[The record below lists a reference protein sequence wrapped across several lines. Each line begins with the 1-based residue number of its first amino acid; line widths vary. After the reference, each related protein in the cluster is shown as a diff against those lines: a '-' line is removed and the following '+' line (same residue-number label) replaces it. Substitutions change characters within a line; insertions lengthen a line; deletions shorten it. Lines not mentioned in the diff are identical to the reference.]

1 MKRVIVGTA
10 GHIDHGKTSL
20 VKCLT
25 GIDTDRLKEEK
36 KRGIT
41 IDIGFAKLELPSGI
55 LIGIVDV
62 PGHEKFIRNMVAG
75 ATGIDLV
82 MLVIAADEGVM
93 PQTREHL
100 EICELLGIKDGFV
113 VITKTDL
120 VDEEWLELV
129 TEDVKEFLKGT
140 FLEDAPIVYFSAV
153 TGKGKEE
160 ILKVLEEKAKSIRTK
175 PVEKPFRLPVDGVFV
190 IKGFGTVVRG
200 TTISGKVSVNEDVV
214 IYPNA
219 IETRVR
225 NIQVHGKNVETAYA
239 GMRTALNL
247 QGISKEDVKRGDV
260 VSKKGVLK
268 PSEWLD
274 ISLKVLSSIKQPL
287 KNFENLLFYIGTSE
301 VIGRLVLFSRQEI
314 GGGESDVAQIQL
326 QKPVVCWRGD
336 RFILRRAS
344 TNTTVAGGEVL
355 NPVSH
360 RRKRT
365 KPWEKK
371 ELEFFEKASSEE
383 LLTYIVEKKGFYGI
397 PADELKVVISVFGEE
412 FEKLLKKLKDKVFT
426 LKEGEKLLVFS
437 HKARLEL
444 KEKILEAL
452 KKFHQANPFSPGI
465 TKELLKS
472 RISSLIP
479 DVFYSSVIEELVK
492 EGKVE
497 REKEI
502 LYLSE
507 FKYIDAEQREK
518 LKKEIEEKFIK
529 EGLTPRDFEDVL
541 LDFKDNY
548 KAAKELSQG
557 LLRDGVLVKLT
568 DKLVFH
574 KKVLEDVEKRVIEFF
589 KKNKE
594 MTLSDFRGL
603 FDVKISRKYL
613 IPLVEYL
620 DKQKITLRIGDKRVL
635 RKKLS

>member
-1 MKRVIVGTA
+1 MKRLIVGTA

-55 LIGIVDV
+55 LVGIVDV

-140 FLEDAPIVYFSAV
+140 FLQDCPIVYFSAV

-160 ILKVLEEKAKSIRTK
+160 ILKVLEEKAKTLETK
-175 PVEKPFRLPVDGVFV
+175 PEKKPFRLPIDGVFV

-200 TTISGKVSVNEDVV
+200 TTISGKISVNQEVV
-214 IYPNA
+214 IYPKG

-260 VSKKGVLK
+260 VSEKGVLK
-268 PSEWLD
+268 PSEWID
-274 ISLKVLSSIKQPL
+274 ISLKVLSSVAQPL

-301 VIGRLVLFSRQEI
+301 VLGKIVLFGKQELKP
-314 GGGESDVAQIQL
+314 GEEDVAQIQL
-326 QKPVVCWRGD
+326 QKPVVCWRKD

-344 TNTTVAGGEVL
+344 TNTTVGGGEVL

-371 ELEFFEKASSEE
+371 ELQFLKSATDEE
-383 LLTYIVEKKGFYGI
+383 LVVYIVEKKGFFGI
-397 PADELKVVISVFGEE
+397 PVEELKITTSLFGEE
-412 FEKLLKKLKDKVFT
+412 FEKIISTLKNEVFL
-426 LKEGEKLLVFS
+426 LKEGEKQYIFS
-437 HKARLEL
+437 QKAKAEL
-444 KEKILEAL
+444 KEKILEVL
-452 KKFHQANPFSPGI
+452 RKFHQANPFSPGI

-479 DVFYSSVIEELVK
+479 DVFYNTAIEELIK
-492 EGKVE
+492 EGKIE
-497 REKEI
+497 REKELI
-502 LYLSE
+502 YLAE

-518 LKKEIEEKFIK
+518 LKKEVEEKFLR

-541 LDFKDNY
+541 LDFKEKY
-548 KAAKELSQG
+548 KAVKELSQA
-557 LLRDGVLVKLT
+557 LLREGTLVKLT

-574 KKVLEDVEKRVIEFF
+574 RKVLEDVEKRVIEFF

-594 MTLSDFRGL
+594 MSLSDFRGL

-635 RKKLS
+635 RKKLK